1 MSIDKLTVIDSGNGQ
16 AARSAVQL
24 LPANIVGLVEQV
36 ENATGVNLLSMLQA
50 RGGAA
55 DKPNGRDEQA

>member
-24 LPANIVGLVEQV
+24 LPSNIVGLVEQV
-36 ENATGVNLLSMLQA
+36 ENATGVDLLSLLQT
-50 RGGAA
+50 RGGTNVKLNA
-55 DKPNGRDEQA
+55 KGEPV